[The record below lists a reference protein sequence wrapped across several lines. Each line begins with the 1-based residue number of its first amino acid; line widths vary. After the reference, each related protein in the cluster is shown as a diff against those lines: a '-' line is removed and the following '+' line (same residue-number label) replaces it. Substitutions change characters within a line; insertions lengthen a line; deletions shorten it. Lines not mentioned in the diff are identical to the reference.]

1 MGFFQGAPAATIE
14 WLSQDSL
21 NFNYTLAALRMARRA
36 NGVSRLHGEVSR
48 EMWKTFRG
56 CCPIIE
62 ITNAQ
67 NRTFWMDERLSEC
80 HAAEDA
86 EGLLSRKRELK
97 RELFRVVA
105 DQTGRI
111 FEEDVLT
118 VVWARRFAAY
128 KRADLLLRDMEK
140 FRALVTNKDLRIQ
153 FIWAGKP
160 YPEDRGSIEVFNSI
174 YFRTKEFAN
183 CAVLTGYE
191 IGLSGMLKKGA
202 DIWLNNP
209 RIYREASGTSGMTAA
224 MNGSLNLSIA
234 DGWVP
239 EFAMHGKNAFVIPHA
254 PDGVSLEERDVLEAE
269 KLHQMITDEVL
280 PAYYLRP
287 KTWARMMMQSMSD
300 ILPEFD
306 SGRMADEYYKKM
318 YLDAD

>member
-1 MGFFQGAPAATIE
+1 
-14 WLSQDSL
+14 
-21 NFNYTLAALRMARRA
+21 
-36 NGVSRLHGEVSR
+36 
-48 EMWKTFRG
+48 MWKEFRG
-56 CCPIIE
+56 CCHITE

-67 NRTFWMDERLSEC
+67 NRTFWMDERLAEC
-80 HAAEDA
+80 HKDEDA
-86 EGLLSRKRELK
+86 EGLLTRKRELK

-118 VVWARRFAAY
+118 IVWARRFAAY

-140 FRALVTNKDLRIQ
+140 FRALVSNKDLRIQ
-153 FIWAGKP
+153 IIWAGKP
-160 YPEDRGSIEVFNSI
+160 YPEDRNSIEVFNSI
-174 YFRTKEFAN
+174 FFRTKEFAN

-191 IGLSGMLKKGA
+191 IGLSGMLKKGS

-209 RIYREASGTSGMTAA
+209 RMYREASGTSGMTAA

-239 EFAMHGKNAFVIPHA
+239 EFAEHGRNAFVIPHA
-254 PDGVSLEERDVLEAE
+254 PDGVSPEERDNIEAE
-269 KLHQMITDEVL
+269 NLHRLLQHEVL

-287 KTWARMMMQSMSD
+287 KTWARMMLQGMTD
-300 ILPEFD
+300 IIPRFD

-318 YLDAD
+318 YLTAG